1 MKDGILIPVGRIYI
15 KTLRLVCYI
24 EEEKVDRLIEYHIKW
39 PCIRNWKNLESPVDL
54 WQWPLGPE
62 EEHLLRLIRLSLKNR
77 SNYLLIPEK
86 GRAFLSIKQGK
97 ASLVAQGLSLEESQD
112 WLLEIWKNHKVTENI
127 VPLVLSLFFRKIFET
142 VFSRQC
148 ANATVLITRTRGKK
162 PAFCVGNTVGTDNLF
177 I

>member
-1 MKDGILIPVGRIYI
+1 
-15 KTLRLVCYI
+15 
-24 EEEKVDRLIEYHIKW
+24 LIEYHRKW
-39 PCIRNWKNLESPVDL
+39 PCFRNWKNLEKPVDL

-127 VPLVLSLFFRKIFET
+127 VPLVLSLFSERYL
-142 VFSRQC
+142 RQFLVNSVQTLQC
-148 ANATVLITRTRGKK
+148 SLRAREAKNPPFVLEILLEPIIYLFNPKLLF
-162 PAFCVGNTVGTDNLF
+162 AVNTCN
-177 I
+177 